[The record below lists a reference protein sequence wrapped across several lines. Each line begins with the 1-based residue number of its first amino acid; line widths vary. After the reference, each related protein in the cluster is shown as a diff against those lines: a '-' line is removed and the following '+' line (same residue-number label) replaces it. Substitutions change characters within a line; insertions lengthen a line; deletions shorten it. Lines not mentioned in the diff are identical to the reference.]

1 LVFILAIDP
10 LQRIIE
16 AASQKG
22 ILKLV
27 LPKAANLIT
36 LFPLCRRC
44 GNIHKP
50 NYLGA
55 SSLTQNNLDFF
66 LGSAHGSKSTYQS
79 RKSSPYGL
87 RIVPKLSYSKT
98 SLARYANFMGKSWDS
113 PNIFGSCTRVEVQ
126 PWIDKRGTRL
136 PS

>member
-1 LVFILAIDP
+1 LAIDP
-10 LQRIIE
+10 LERIIE

-27 LPKAANLIT
+27 LPKAANLIM

-66 LGSAHGSKSTYQS
+66 LGVLTAQNQHIKVG
-79 RKSSPYGL
+79 
-87 RIVPKLSYSKT
+87 
-98 SLARYANFMGKSWDS
+98 N
-113 PNIFGSCTRVEVQ
+113 
-126 PWIDKRGTRL
+126 L
-136 PS
+136 PHTA